1 MSAALVPRE
10 RHVRASEIDFVVLE
24 WGADDGPLALCLHG
38 YPDTAW
44 TWRHLGPH
52 LAERGW
58 RVAAPFMRGYRP
70 TSLAPDGIYQIG
82 ALARDALELRRSL
95 GSERP
100 AVLIGHD
107 WGAAAA
113 YAAGSFAPEAFARIV
128 TLAVPPAAALFAPLR
143 SPARLLADLPL
154 VVRQLRQ
161 SWYMLFQQFPG
172 VSERA
177 LPRLVPRLWSDW
189 SPGYDS
195 REDIALTLAALRG
208 EHATAALRYY
218 RALLQPWA
226 RSSAYAAEEKHWTR
240 TPPNPLLYLHGR
252 DDGCLL
258 AAIAERAA
266 DVLPAGSDVV
276 IVPGAGHFLQL
287 EQPDTVNAR
296 IEAFIGPSA

>member
-1 MSAALVPRE
+1 MSSVAHPRQIQL
-10 RHVRASEIDFVVLE
+10 RVSEIDFVALE
-24 WGADDGPLALCLHG
+24 WGAEDGPLVLCLHG

-58 RVAAPFMRGYRP
+58 RVVAPFMRGYWP
-70 TSLAPDGIYQIG
+70 TSLAPDGVYQIG
-82 ALARDALELRRSL
+82 ALARDAVSLRRTL
-95 GSERP
+95 AADRP

-113 YAAGSFAPEAFARIV
+113 YAAGSFAPDAFSRIV
-128 TLAVPPAAALFAPLR
+128 ALAGPPVQTLFAPLR
-143 SPARLLADLPL
+143 SAGQVLRDLPL
-154 VVRQLRQ
+154 VARQLRH

-177 LPRLVPRLWSDW
+177 LPRLVPRLWSAW
-189 SPGYDS
+189 SPGYDG
-195 REDIALTLAALRG
+195 REDVALTLAALRG

-226 RSSAYAAEEKHWTR
+226 RSSAYAAEHRHWLR
-240 TPPNPLLYLHGR
+240 TPAQPVLYLHGR

-258 AAIAERAA
+258 VAIAERAGDA
-266 DVLPAGSDVV
+266 LPPGSEVV
-276 IVPGAGHFLQL
+276 IVPGAGHFVQL
-287 EQPDTVNAR
+287 EQPALVNAR
-296 IEAFIGPSA
+296 IEAFLGAPA